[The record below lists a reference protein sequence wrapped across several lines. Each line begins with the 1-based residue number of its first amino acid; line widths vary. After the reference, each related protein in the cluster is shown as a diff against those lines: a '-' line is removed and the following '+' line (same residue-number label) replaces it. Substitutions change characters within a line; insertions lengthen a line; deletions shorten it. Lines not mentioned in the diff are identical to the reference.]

1 MKLTITGKQIDLGDA
16 LRAHVGASLEQVTG
30 KYFNGAIDATVAF
43 SRQSHLYRADL
54 SVHVSRNIQMQS
66 SGEAADAYVAFD
78 QAAERLAKRL
88 RRHKRRLVDHHR
100 DVPHEPALPAQ
111 AYVLELAEADDGEGD
126 VDAPLLP
133 ARTIAAGD
141 TALLDKPATAGHEPD
156 QPVIIAEMTMPIDVL
171 TVSQAVMRLDLS
183 DLQALMFRNR
193 AHGGLNMVYRRPDG
207 NVGWVDPQGSSQAV
221 G

>member
-1 MKLTITGKQIDLGDA
+1 MKLTITGKQIDLGEA
-16 LRAHVGASLEQVTG
+16 LRGHVGASLEQVTG
-30 KYFNGAIDATVAF
+30 KYFNGVIDATVAF

-66 SGEAADAYVAFD
+66 SGEAGDAYVAFD

-100 DVPHEPALPAQ
+100 DAPPEPALPAQ
-111 AYVLELAEADDGEGD
+111 AYVLEVAESNDGEGA
-126 VDAPLLP
+126 VEAARPAQAVSTGDA
-133 ARTIAAGD
+133 
-141 TALLDKPATAGHEPD
+141 ALLDKAAATSPDAD
-156 QPVIIAEMTMPIDVL
+156 QPVIIAEMTMPIDML
-171 TVSQAVMRLDLS
+171 TVSQAVMRLDLG

-207 NVGWVDPQGSSQAV
+207 NVGWVDPQGTSQA
-221 G
+221 GG

>member
-16 LRAHVGASLEQVTG
+16 LRGHVGASLEQVTG

-66 SGEAADAYVAFD
+66 SAEAGDAYVAFD

-88 RRHKRRLVDHHR
+88 RRYKRRLVDHHR
-100 DVPHEPALPAQ
+100 DAPPEPALPAQ
-111 AYVLELAEADDGEGD
+111 AYVLEMAESNDGEGAIET
-126 VDAPLLP
+126 APP
-133 ARTIAAGD
+133 AQAVSAGD
-141 TALLDKPATAGHEPD
+141 AALLDKAATDADAD
-156 QPVIIAEMTMPIDVL
+156 QPVIIAEMTMPIDML
-171 TVSQAVMRLDLS
+171 TVSQAVMRLDLG

-207 NVGWVDPQGSSQAV
+207 NVGWVDPQGTSQV
-221 G
+221 GG